1 MKALVELMRA
11 DLLAGRTIAATDYPD
26 PAAFH
31 GAVVVLLDELP
42 VIESWRTCWESRSSG
57 FRLRQKQY
65 RLPAAMT
72 KLGGVVGRALGG
84 AYSTDSIKAS
94 NQGTNV

>member
-1 MKALVELMRA
+1 MSALIDLMRA
-11 DLLAGRTIAATDYPD
+11 ELLAGRTITASEYPD

-57 FRLRQKQY
+57 FRLRQRQY

-72 KLGGVVGRALGG
+72 KLGGVVGQALGG
-84 AYSTDSIKAS
+84 AYLADSNKAD
-94 NQGTNV
+94 NQGMKV